1 MRAQP
6 VRAESEGVVS
16 IRTNFD
22 PTGDDGLHARIE
34 SIRIRGFRSLAD
46 VRVTELPAVAI
57 LIGAN
62 GSGKSNVMRFFEMLG
77 WMLRSSRLADYVQ
90 MQGGAD
96 DQLFHGRRRT
106 AQMEAEL
113 RLATQRGHNDY
124 RFVLAYAH
132 PDRLIFLEEA
142 YRFSDRS
149 WETLADWR
157 HLGSGHAEAGIV
169 SAARASASPQR
180 KTASVVVNLLRNCVT
195 YQFHDTSDES
205 RFKQSWDI
213 TDNGFLRSHGGNLAA
228 VLHRLEAEESD
239 RFRLICRQVRRI
251 LPGFDRFVLD
261 ERYGKVSLRWATTQ
275 SDKTFGAHLTS
286 DGSLR
291 FFALVTLL
299 NLPPEM
305 LPDVILLD
313 EPELGLHPMAVDL
326 VAEMVTAVGRSRQV
340 IVATQSPLFV
350 DAFGLDQ
357 VIVVDL
363 DEGAT
368 VLRQLDAAQY
378 AHWIEQDYSPGR
390 LWTRNLLGGG
400 P

>member
-1 MRAQP
+1 M
-6 VRAESEGVVS
+6 
-16 IRTNFD
+16 
-22 PTGDDGLHARIE
+22 DDRLHARIE

-46 VRVTELPAVAI
+46 VTVTDLPPVSV

-77 WMLRSSRLADYVQ
+77 WMLRSSRLGDFVQ

-106 AQMEAEL
+106 PQMEAEL
-113 RLATQRGHNDY
+113 RLVTEPGHNDY
-124 RFVLAYAH
+124 RFVLAHAH

-142 YRFSDRS
+142 YRFSKRS
-149 WETLADWR
+149 WGTLAEWQY
-157 HLGSGHAEAGIV
+157 LGSGHAEAGIV
-169 SAARASASPQR
+169 SAARASVSPPR

-205 RFKQSWDI
+205 RFKQSADV

-239 RFRLICRQVRRI
+239 RFRLICRHVGRI
-251 LPGFDRFVLD
+251 LPGFDRFVLE
-261 ERYGKVSLRWATTQ
+261 ERHGKVLLRWATTH

-326 VAEMVTAVGRSRQV
+326 VAEMVKAVGRSRQV

-350 DAFGLDQ
+350 DAFGLDA

-368 VLRQLDAAQY
+368 VLRQLDPAQY
-378 AHWIEQDYSPGR
+378 AQWVEQDYSSGR

>member
-1 MRAQP
+1 M
-6 VRAESEGVVS
+6 
-16 IRTNFD
+16 
-22 PTGDDGLHARIE
+22 DDRLHARIE
-34 SIRIRGFRSLAD
+34 SVRIRGFRSLAD
-46 VRVTELPAVAI
+46 VAVTDLPPVSV

-62 GSGKSNVMRFFEMLG
+62 GSGKSNVMCFFEMLG
-77 WMLRSSRLADYVQ
+77 WMLRSSRLGDFVQ

-113 RLATQRGHNDY
+113 RLTTELGHNDY
-124 RFVLAYAH
+124 RFVLAHAH

-142 YRFSDRS
+142 YRFSNRACG
-149 WETLADWR
+149 TLAEWQY
-157 HLGSGHAEAGIV
+157 LGSGHAEAGIV

-205 RFKQSWDI
+205 RFKQSWDV
-213 TDNGFLRSHGGNLAA
+213 TDSGFLRSHGGNLAA
-228 VLHRLEAEESD
+228 VLHRLEAEEGD
-239 RFRLICRQVRRI
+239 RFRLICRHVGRI

-261 ERYGKVSLRWATTQ
+261 ERYGKVSLRWATTH

-326 VAEMVTAVGRSRQV
+326 VAEMVKAVGQKRQV
-340 IVATQSPLFV
+340 IVATQSPLLV
-350 DAFGLDQ
+350 DAFGLEQ
-357 VIVVDL
+357 VVVVDL
-363 DEGAT
+363 DQGAT
-368 VLRQLDAAQY
+368 VLRQLDPAQY
-378 AHWIEQDYSPGR
+378 VQWIEQDYSSGR
-390 LWTRNLLGGG
+390 LWTKNLLGGG